1 MEQRNISLKNGT
13 TLEVSIK
20 PELIEQ
26 IKREYSIDVVT
37 DKDIKNFFEA
47 VLSDAIRNAEINSPS
62 DE

>member
-37 DKDIKNFFEA
+37 DKDIKNFFED

>member
-1 MEQRNISLKNGT
+1 MEQRNISLKDGT

-37 DKDIKNFFEA
+37 DKDIKNFFED